1 MSATITQQVLA
12 DLDDNQATQLKI
24 LLERGIKIPPQPRV
38 VERFRQQV
46 VRGEKDLRAL
56 AQTLGEDPGIV
67 SMLFKVVQ
75 SPAYRQYQPFD
86 AVEHILQA
94 IGIEQTRHLVEAIAL
109 RAAFPARGQSTAM
122 ESYWS
127 RSRQVARLAM
137 IIADAR
143 HGHCRVEPDQAYLAG
158 VFHDCGVP
166 VLMQRFPAYCEAMA
180 LNNPSKWAEIGAE
193 DRKFFA
199 DHAVVGYLVARHW
212 RLPDFVADVVRF
224 HHDLDGSSAARPLV
238 AILQYAVELYLRDQQ
253 VGNPEW
259 PAQQGAVL
267 DELGLAPIDEENF
280 ADDVLAALDACA

>member
-1 MSATITQQVLA
+1 MSTTITQQVLA

-24 LLERGIKIPPQPRV
+24 LIERGIKIPPQPRV

-46 VRGEKDLRAL
+46 VRGEKDVRAL

-86 AVEHILQA
+86 SVEQILQA
-94 IGIEQTRHLVEAIAL
+94 IGIEQTRHLVDAIAL
-109 RAAFPARGQSTAM
+109 RAAFPARGNSTAM
-122 ESYWS
+122 ESYWA
-127 RSRQVARLAM
+127 RSRQVANLAM

-143 HGHCRVEPDQAYLAG
+143 RAHCRVDPDQAYLAG

-166 VLMQRFPAYCEAMA
+166 VLMQRFPAYCESMA
-180 LNNPSKWAEIGAE
+180 LNNPRKWAEIGAE

-224 HHDLDGSSAARPLV
+224 HHDLDGSVAARPLV

-253 VGNPEW
+253 TDNPEW
-259 PAQQGAVL
+259 PSQQGAVL
-267 DELGLAPIDEENF
+267 DELGLAPVDEENF
-280 ADDVLAALDACA
+280 ADDVLAALDAGA